1 MIFIIKYEGTIYRPP
16 SEYDSLIIQATIGC
30 PHNKCNFCNMYK
42 DRKFHIKKLE
52 EIKKEL
58 DYVKSKYG
66 NSIEKIFFG
75 DGNTILMKTVDLIDL
90 LNYSNKLF
98 PNLKRITMYG
108 SAQYINLKTSDEI
121 KQLKAAG
128 LTRIHS
134 GMESGDDEVLTLINK
149 GFNSTEMIKAGQLIK
164 DAGIELSLYYIVG
177 IGGKKYSE
185 QHAINSA
192 KVINEINPDF
202 IRLRT
207 FIPFKGTV
215 LHDMYKNN
223 EFQLL
228 NAHEAIRETKLLV
241 HRLKGIKSSL
251 LSDHISN
258 HWKVK
263 GEIPYNKENILK
275 ELDYALS
282 LDISIFRSPEK
293 GTL

>member
-16 SEYDSLIIQATIGC
+16 SEFDSLIIQATIGC
-30 PHNKCNFCNMYK
+30 PHNKCNFCTMYR
-42 DRKFHIKKLE
+42 DRKFQIKKLD
-52 EIKKEL
+52 EIKKDL
-58 DYVKSKYG
+58 DYAKSKYG
-66 NSIEKIFFG
+66 SSVEKIFFS
-75 DGNTILMKTVDLIDL
+75 DGNTILMKTEDLLDL
-90 LNYSNKLF
+90 LNYSNQLF
-98 PNLKRITMYG
+98 PSLKRITMYG

-121 KQLKAAG
+121 KQLKEAG

-134 GMESGDDEVLTLINK
+134 GMESGDDEVLKLINK
-149 GFNSTEMIKAGQLIK
+149 GFNSKEMIKAGQLVK
-164 DAGIELSLYYIVG
+164 KAGIELSLYYIVG
-177 IGGKKYSE
+177 IGGKNYSE
-185 QHAINSA
+185 KHAINSA

-223 EFQLL
+223 EFELL

-241 HRLKGIKSSL
+241 HGLKGIKICL

-263 GEIPYNKENILK
+263 GKVPHEKENILK

-282 LDISIFRSPEK
+282 LDISNFRSPEK